1 MLSRAERNSARAAL
15 ELHAPC
21 QRCSARQQRAGRD
34 GRLQPQP
41 GRAECV
47 AGTAVTTGAGWASSV
62 HLRRQPRMRSGGVAR
77 ATSPHPDP
85 AGFQPQNT
93 SGSKDCCRM
102 CTARPQSLEQY
113 QRLYQPE
120 PPRLEARTGRARMSA
135 VFATAGDLGRR
146 PAGSGC
152 GEVARA
158 TPPDLILGWS
168 LNQVHRVSVSKHASK
183 AHGQSCSRRSK
194 TTARHSHQHRRWPL
208 HRLHC
213 TARLEPG

>member
-1 MLSRAERNSARAAL
+1 MRGWHRRDDWSRLGLLGALAAPATN
-15 ELHAPC
+15 EVRRGRSLHTPI
-21 QRCSARQQRAGRD
+21 QRAFSPKTPAARK
-34 GRLQPQP
+34 
-41 GRAECV
+41 
-47 AGTAVTTGAGWASSV
+47 TAVV
-62 HLRRQPRMRSGGVAR
+62 CAR
-77 ATSPHPDP
+77 HD
-85 AGFQPQNT
+85 
-93 SGSKDCCRM
+93 R
-102 CTARPQSLEQY
+102 SLEQY
-113 QRLYQPE
+113 QRLYIQPE

-158 TPPDLILGWS
+158 TPPDLIRGWS

-194 TTARHSHQHRRWPL
+194 TTAARHSHQHRRWPL